1 MGLFWEGTGWVSACS
16 GVGGRSGRCPLCP
29 LPKVNSSELHST
41 DWHCPFKPL
50 CLFVLLGQRDK
61 ENCFCKHSEEKQC
74 VSLSCTSDKVLSVKP
89 ELS

>member
-1 MGLFWEGTGWVSACS
+1 MAEGQEDVGLFCVCQPAGSGGQWRECS
-16 GVGGRSGRCPLCP
+16 
-29 LPKVNSSELHST
+29 LPKVNSSKLHCAE
-41 DWHCPFKPL
+41 WRCPFKPL

-61 ENCFCKHSEEKQC
+61 ENCFCKYSEEKWC